1 MTQGPLT
8 AEAWAPIPGNRNSE
22 SAGVGGPVLVQDQVL
37 LEKPAR
43 FDRERIPERV
53 VHARGAG
60 AYGTFTATADVT
72 KCTRAGFLSEVGE
85 GTEVFQRF
93 STVVG
98 DLGAPDAVRAPRGF
112 ALEFS
117 TEEGDHDLV
126 GNDFRRADEDFG
138 KRLEAAVQALR
149 G

>member
-8 AEAWAPIPGNRNSE
+8 AEAGAPVSGSRNSE
-22 SAGVGGPVLVQDQVL
+22 GAGVGGPVLVQDQVP

-43 FDRERIPERV
+43 FNRERIPERV
-53 VHARGAG
+53 VHARGTG
-60 AYGTFTATADVT
+60 AYGSFTATADVT
-72 KCTRAGFLSEVGE
+72 KHARAGFLSEVGE
-85 GTEVFQRF
+85 ETGVFRRF
-93 STVVG
+93 SVVAG
-98 DLGAPDAVRAPRGF
+98 DPGAPDAVRDPRGF
-112 ALEFS
+112 APEFS

-126 GNDFRRADEDFG
+126 GNSFRRADEDFG